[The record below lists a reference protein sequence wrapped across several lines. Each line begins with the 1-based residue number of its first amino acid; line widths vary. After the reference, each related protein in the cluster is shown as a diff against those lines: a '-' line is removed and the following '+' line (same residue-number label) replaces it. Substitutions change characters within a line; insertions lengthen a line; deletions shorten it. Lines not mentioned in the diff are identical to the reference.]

1 MESADRQS
9 DRQREIEKKVTCVH
23 CEYFGVCGSCRDYE
37 EGYAGQLNHK
47 LSVVQEMFAPLYEG
61 EIFVAQSPEQQY
73 RSRAEFKIYHDE
85 SGISYAMSRLD
96 RQGSVKIDRCSIVSA
111 PIAAVM
117 DRLLAEVT
125 NLGISHKLF
134 GVDFLASGEGEI
146 TLSML
151 YHKPLDEEWQTKA
164 RELEKRLG
172 VYVIGRS
179 RRQKLILSQD
189 YVTETLRIEKRP
201 YRYIHIENSFTQP
214 NPRVNEQMIEWS
226 LSQLE
231 GIGGDL
237 LELYCGA
244 GNFTIPFASKFERV
258 LATEISKASIHAA
271 KENMALNGVDNIEF
285 VRLSAEEFTQALDG
299 VREFRR
305 LEGLKVSD
313 YRLKTLFVDPPRAGL
328 GEEPCAFA
336 SRFDHLLYISCNPET
351 LLRDLE
357 LLSKTHTIEAMAA
370 FDQFPYTHHLEMGVK
385 LTKKGRA

>member
-1 MESADRQS
+1 MECS
-9 DRQREIEKKVTCVH
+9 
-23 CEYFGVCGSCRDYE
+23 YFGICGSCRDYD
-37 EGYAGQLNHK
+37 EGYEGQLEHK
-47 LSVVQEMFAPLYEG
+47 LSAVQTMFAPLYAG
-61 EIFVAQSPEQQY
+61 EITVCPSPSEQY
-73 RSRAEFKIYHDE
+73 RSRAEFKIYHDD
-85 SGISYAMSRLD
+85 GGMSYAMSRLD
-96 RQGSVKIDRCSIVSA
+96 RQGAVKIEKCSIVA
-111 PIAAVM
+111 PSIAAVM
-117 DRLLAEVT
+117 NTLLLEISD
-125 NLGISHKLF
+125 LGIGYKLF
-134 GVDFLASGEGEI
+134 GVDFLTSGEGEVAV
-146 TLSML
+146 SML
-151 YHKPLDEEWQTKA
+151 YHRPLDDEWKSKA
-164 RELEKRLG
+164 QELEKRLG
-172 VYVIGRS
+172 IYIIGRS
-179 RRQKLILSQD
+179 RKQKLILAQD
-189 YVTETLRIEKRP
+189 YVTEKLNISGRE

-244 GNFTIPFASKFERV
+244 GNFTIPFATAFDRV

-271 KENMALNGVDNIEF
+271 KQNMALNGVENIEF

-313 YRLKTLFVDPPRAGL
+313 YHLKTLFVDPPRAGL

-336 SRFDHLLYISCNPET
+336 ARFDHLLYISCNPET

-357 LLSKTHTIEAMAA
+357 ILKRTHTIDAMAA

-385 LTKKGRA
+385 LTKKGYE

>member
-1 MESADRQS
+1 MQ
-9 DRQREIEKKVTCVH
+9 
-23 CEYFGVCGSCRDYE
+23 CEYFGICGSCRDYE
-37 EGYAGQLNHK
+37 EGYEGQLERK
-47 LSVVQEMFAPLYEG
+47 VSAVQELFAPLYSG
-61 EIFVAQSPEQQY
+61 NITVCSSPAERY
-73 RSRAEFKIYHDE
+73 RSRAEFKIYHDDD
-85 SGISYAMSRLD
+85 GISYAMNRLD
-96 RQGSVKIDRCSIVSA
+96 RQGALKIERCGIVS
-111 PIAAVM
+111 PSIASVM
-117 DRLLAEVT
+117 EKLLIEISD
-125 NLGISHKLF
+125 LGISHKLF

-151 YHKPLDEEWQTKA
+151 YHKALDDEWKSKA
-164 RELEKRLG
+164 HDLEKRLG

-179 RRQKLILSQD
+179 RKQKVVLSQD
-189 YVTETLRIEKRP
+189 YVTETLNIGGRM

-226 LSQLE
+226 LGQIDK
-231 GIGGDL
+231 IGGDL

-244 GNFTIPFASKFERV
+244 GNFTIPFATKFDRV

-271 KENMALNGVDNIEF
+271 KQNMALNGVGNIEF
-285 VRLSAEEFTQALDG
+285 IRLSAEEFTQALDG

-305 LEGLKVSD
+305 LEGLNVAD
-313 YRLKTLFVDPPRAGL
+313 YHLKTLFVDPPRAGL

-357 LLSKTHTIEAMAA
+357 ILSRTHTIEAMAA

-385 LTKKGRA
+385 LTKKGCV

>member
-1 MESADRQS
+1 MQ
-9 DRQREIEKKVTCVH
+9 
-23 CEYFGVCGSCRDYE
+23 CEYFGICGSCRDYE
-37 EGYAGQLNHK
+37 EGYEGQLEHK
-47 LSVVQEMFAPLYEG
+47 VSAVQELFAPLYSG
-61 EIFVAQSPEQQY
+61 DITVCSSPSERY
-73 RSRAEFKIYHDE
+73 RSRAEFKIYHDD
-85 SGISYAMSRLD
+85 GGMSYAMSRLD
-96 RQGSVKIDRCSIVSA
+96 RQGALKVERCSIVS
-111 PIAAVM
+111 PHIASVM
-117 DRLLAEVT
+117 EKLLIEISD
-125 NLGISHKLF
+125 LGIAHKLF

-151 YHKPLDEEWQTKA
+151 YHKALDDEWKSKA
-164 RELEKRLG
+164 HELEKRLG

-179 RRQKLILSQD
+179 RKQKLILSQD
-189 YVTETLRIEKRP
+189 YVTEKLHINGRE
-201 YRYIHIENSFTQP
+201 YRYVHIENSFTQP

-244 GNFTIPFASKFERV
+244 GNFTIPFATKFDRV

-271 KENMALNGVDNIEF
+271 KQNMALNGVENIEF

-305 LEGLKVSD
+305 LEGLNVAD
-313 YRLKTLFVDPPRAGL
+313 YHLKTLFVDPPRAGL
-328 GEEPCAFA
+328 GDDPCAFA
-336 SRFDHLLYISCNPET
+336 ARFDHLLYISCNPET

-357 LLSKTHTIEAMAA
+357 ILSRTHTIEAMAA

-385 LTKKGRA
+385 LTKKGRV

>member
-1 MESADRQS
+1 MQ
-9 DRQREIEKKVTCVH
+9 CN
-23 CEYFGVCGSCRDYE
+23 YFGICGSCRDYE
-37 EGYAGQLNHK
+37 SGYEGQLNYK
-47 LSVVQEMFAPLYEG
+47 VLLVKEKFSPLYTG
-61 EIFVAQSPEQQY
+61 EITVCSSPSERY
-73 RSRAEFKIYHDE
+73 RSRAEFKIYHDDD
-85 SGISYAMSRLD
+85 GMSYAMSRLD
-96 RQGSVKIDRCSIVSA
+96 RQGALKIERCSIVS
-111 PIAAVM
+111 PFIASIM
-117 DRLLAEVT
+117 DKLLVEIS
-125 NLGISHKLF
+125 NLDIGHKLF
-134 GVDFLASGEGEI
+134 GVDFLTSGEGEM

-151 YHKPLDEEWQTKA
+151 YHKPLDEQWQSRA
-164 RELEKRLG
+164 RELEERLG

-179 RRQKLILSQD
+179 RKQKLILSQD
-189 YVTETLRIEKRP
+189 YITEKLQIMGRE

-244 GNFTIPFASKFERV
+244 GNFTIPFATKFDRV

-271 KENMALNGVDNIEF
+271 KQNMALNGVENIEF

-299 VREFRR
+299 IREFRR

-313 YRLKTLFVDPPRAGL
+313 YHLKTLFVDPPRAGL

-336 SRFDHLLYISCNPET
+336 ARFDHLLYISCNPET
-351 LLRDLE
+351 LQRDLQI
-357 LLSKTHTIEAMAA
+357 LSKTHTITAMAA

-385 LTKKGRA
+385 LIKKGLT

>member
-1 MESADRQS
+1 MQ
-9 DRQREIEKKVTCVH
+9 CN
-23 CEYFGVCGSCRDYE
+23 YFGVCGSCRDYE
-37 EGYAGQLNHK
+37 NGYEGQLSHKVSAVKEMFSPLYAG
-47 LSVVQEMFAPLYEG
+47 
-61 EIFVAQSPEQQY
+61 EITVGPSPVQQY
-73 RSRAEFKIYHDE
+73 RSRAEFKIYHDDG
-85 SGISYAMSRLD
+85 GISYAMSRLD
-96 RQGSVKIDRCSIVSA
+96 RQGSLKIERCSIVSP
-111 PIAAVM
+111 PIASVM
-117 DRLLAEVT
+117 DKLLIEISD
-125 NLGISHKLF
+125 LGIAHKLF
-134 GVDFLASGEGEI
+134 GVDFLASGNGEM

-179 RRQKLILSQD
+179 RKQKLVLSQD
-189 YVTETLRIEKRP
+189 YVTETLRIQGRE

-226 LSQLE
+226 LAQLDD
-231 GIGGDL
+231 IGGDL

-244 GNFTIPFASKFERV
+244 GNFTIPFASKFDAV

-271 KENMALNGVDNIEF
+271 KQNMALNGVENIEF

-357 LLSKTHTIEAMAA
+357 ILSKTHTIDAMAA

-385 LTKKGRA
+385 LTKKGSR

>member
-1 MESADRQS
+1 MQ
-9 DRQREIEKKVTCVH
+9 
-23 CEYFGVCGSCRDYE
+23 CEYFGICGSCRNYE
-37 EGYAGQLNHK
+37 EGYEGQLEHK
-47 LSVVQEMFAPLYEG
+47 VSTVQELFAPLYSG
-61 EIFVAQSPEQQY
+61 DITVCSSPSERY
-73 RSRAEFKIYHDE
+73 RSRAEFKIYHDD
-85 SGISYAMSRLD
+85 GGMSYAMSRLD
-96 RQGSVKIDRCSIVSA
+96 RQGALKVERCSIVS
-111 PIAAVM
+111 PHIASVM
-117 DRLLAEVT
+117 EKLLTEISD
-125 NLGISHKLF
+125 LGIAHKLF

-151 YHKPLDEEWQTKA
+151 YHKALDNEWKSKA
-164 RELEKRLG
+164 HELEKRLG

-179 RRQKLILSQD
+179 RKQKLILSQD
-189 YVTETLRIEKRP
+189 YVTEKLHINGRE
-201 YRYIHIENSFTQP
+201 YRYVHIENSFTQP

-244 GNFTIPFASKFERV
+244 GNFTIPFATKFERV

-271 KENMALNGVDNIEF
+271 KQNMALNGVGNIEF
-285 VRLSAEEFTQALDG
+285 VRLSAEEFTQALDA

-313 YRLKTLFVDPPRAGL
+313 YHLKTLFVDPPRAGL

-336 SRFDHLLYISCNPET
+336 ARFDHLLYISCNPET

-357 LLSKTHTIEAMAA
+357 ILSRTHTIEAMAA

-385 LTKKGRA
+385 LTKKGCV